1 LKAEEAEER
10 FILDE
15 FYEDE
20 GVDFTM
26 AMHAKSRDFD
36 GQKASDTAAQRAHL
50 NTPPPSNTS

>member
-1 LKAEEAEER
+1 MVPSLAALLKAEEADER

-20 GVDFTM
+20 AVDFTM

-36 GQKASDTAAQRAHL
+36 G
-50 NTPPPSNTS
+50 

>member
-1 LKAEEAEER
+1 MLPSLAALLKAEEEDER

-20 GVDFTM
+20 VVDFTM

-36 GQKASDTAAQRAHL
+36 LVEKPVTHQPKGHI
-50 NTPPPSNTS
+50 

>member
-1 LKAEEAEER
+1 LKAEEEDER

-20 GVDFTM
+20 VVDFTM

-36 GQKASDTAAQRAHL
+36 GRKASDTSAQRAHL
-50 NTPPPSNTS
+50 NAPPPSNTS